1 MPFVSILA
9 ICFLLTCAARTGA
22 ADVPDGSSAVWSGVV
37 FASNDPHP
45 AQPPPRLRPFESKLR
60 HIFGY
65 NQYELVGES
74 AQRIDPSERWLMPSK
89 DFSLTVRRLNAAGQH
104 SPAKIVLFENRR
116 RLAEFEARLRPG
128 SPLFIRGPLY
138 ASGQLVIVLCAAE
151 PSEVPVPRPPVNP
164 GKITIIP
171 VAKLHPG
178 PTPIGATAKPKA
190 HPVPQT
196 VLVVPKEKTGPTP
209 AERIQTS
216 VPAQG
221 GPDSVH
227 P

>member
-1 MPFVSILA
+1 MPFVSLLA
-9 ICFLLTCAARTGA
+9 ICFLLCCAVDAGA
-22 ADVPDGSSAVWSGVV
+22 TDPPDGSSAVWSGVV

-45 AQPPPRLRPFESKLR
+45 AQPPPRLRPFANKLR

-89 DFSLTVRRLNAAGQH
+89 DFSLTVRRLNAPGQR
-104 SPAKIVLFENRR
+104 SPARIVLFENRR
-116 RLAEFEARLRPG
+116 RLAEFEARLKPG

-151 PSEVPVPRPPVNP
+151 PSEVPAPRPAVNP

-178 PTPIGATAKPKA
+178 PAPIVPIAKSKA
-190 HPVPQT
+190 HPGPQT
-196 VLVVPKEKTGPTP
+196 ILTVP
-209 AERIQTS
+209 S
-216 VPAQG
+216 VPAPG
-221 GPDSVH
+221 VKPAPGDPDSIH